1 MNNMG
6 SDEHQG
12 WEPIGST
19 GRFFQTSLPMSR
31 SALDLCGGRGKTLI
45 YGEFDTGLEPE
56 AWRAFLYDPLRVLSA
71 EGVLDAI
78 DAPDRHLEIEI
89 VKFAGPEEY
98 EADYRKATEAR
109 GKKSA
114 KVYDGAALHA
124 DTRGAWRVTTV
135 VVNHEQPLNPRI
147 GAVTIVV

>member
-1 MNNMG
+1 MG
-6 SDEHQG
+6 SDEHRG
-12 WEPIGST
+12 WESIGST

-31 SALDLCGGRGKTLI
+31 QALDLCGGRGKTLI

-71 EGVLDAI
+71 EGVLDEI
-78 DAPDRHLEIEI
+78 DAPGRHLEIEI
-89 VKFAGPEEY
+89 MKFAGPEEY
-98 EADYRKATEAR
+98 EADYRTATEAR

-114 KVYDGAALHA
+114 KVYDVALRA
-124 DTRGAWRVTTV
+124 ETRGGWRVTTV

-147 GAVTIVV
+147 GAISIVV